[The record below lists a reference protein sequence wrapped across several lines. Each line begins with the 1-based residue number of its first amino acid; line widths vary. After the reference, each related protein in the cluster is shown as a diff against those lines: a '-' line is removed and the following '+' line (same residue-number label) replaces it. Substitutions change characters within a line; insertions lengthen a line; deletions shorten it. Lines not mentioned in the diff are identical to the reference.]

1 MVKGSTAGRARSS
14 EGAGGEGE
22 KRSVAQIP
30 VKKARATSTS
40 VMCLYQPVKL
50 RSGSRMMLPS
60 SRPLRTARARFRA
73 CSLKPFERPLQD
85 AVSQQLDLGCGFVGD
100 SWGAG
105 ASGFLRRLIRL
116 LISIG
121 CDGSA
126 IP

>member
-1 MVKGSTAGRARSS
+1 M
-14 EGAGGEGE
+14 E

-40 VMCLYQPVKL
+40 VMCRYQPMKQ

-73 CSLKPFERPLQD
+73 CSLKPFKRPLQD
-85 AVSQQLDLGCGFVGD
+85 AVSQQIDLGCGVVGD
-100 SWGAG
+100 SWGVG

-116 LISIG
+116 LLSRG

>member
-1 MVKGSTAGRARSS
+1 MAGSV
-14 EGAGGEGE
+14 GAGVGACIVLE
-22 KRSVAQIP
+22 RMLAVRVML
-30 VKKARATSTS
+30 VKKARANSTS
-40 VMCLYQPVKL
+40 VMCLYQPIKL

-85 AVSQQLDLGCGFVGD
+85 AVSQQIDLGCGFVGD

-105 ASGFLRRLIRL
+105 AFGFLRRLIRL
-116 LISIG
+116 LISRG